1 MNDAMSGGI
10 GLVIMIFLFVLAILC
25 FLLPFAIFG
34 TKDKL
39 GELISESKKTNQA
52 YHQTMKALQLQ
63 SRNQIIQV
71 KKS

>member
-25 FLLPFAIFG
+25 FLLPFAI
-34 TKDKL
+34 
-39 GELISESKKTNQA
+39 SESKKTNQA

-63 SRNQIIQV
+63 SRN
-71 KKS
+71 